1 MTRID
6 RRRQMKVSVV
16 IPVYNAAAYVEQA
29 VQSVLDQPETAEVLM
44 VEDGCPDPDSL
55 PTCRRLA
62 ETDDRVR
69 ILRHPNGENRGPSA
83 SRNLGIEEA
92 TCDYI
97 AFLDADDFYLPGR
110 FEVAEQV
117 FADDPTVDAVYEEIG
132 IQFESPESKRAWDR
146 MGQPDVTAIRSDVP
160 PDRVF
165 EEAAPI
171 GKGGKCCLEALTI
184 RKHILEKAGLFD
196 VSLRRQ
202 EDGVFFMNLAAY
214 AKMRPGHFDR
224 LVAIRRVHAE
234 NHTTR
239 PETWQMYMAT
249 WLSVYR
255 WLKPDAGQKARVSLV
270 LECIRR
276 QSRNRASGCTGRL
289 TRSIRLAGCLGHVLR
304 CEPRLAGES
313 VFLRGLARDIYR
325 ALRGR

>member
-1 MTRID
+1 
-6 RRRQMKVSVV
+6 MKVSVV
-16 IPVYNAAAYVEQA
+16 IPVYNAAPYVEQA
-29 VQSVLDQPETAEVLM
+29 VQSVLDQPETGEVLL
-44 VEDGCPDPDSL
+44 VEDGCPNPDSL

-62 ETDDRVR
+62 EGDDRVR
-69 ILRHPNGENRGPSA
+69 LLRHPNGENRGPSA
-83 SRNLGIEEA
+83 SRNLGIENA
-92 TCDYI
+92 TCDFI

-117 FADDPTVDAVYEEIG
+117 FVDDPTVDAVYEEIG
-132 IQFESPESKRAWDR
+132 IQFEAPEAKRAWDR
-146 MGQPDVTAIRSDVP
+146 MGHPDVTAIRSDVS

-171 GKGGKCCLEALTI
+171 GKGGKCCLDALTI
-184 RKHILEKAGLFD
+184 RKHVLAKSGLFD
-196 VSLRRQ
+196 LSLRRQ

-214 AKMRPGHFDR
+214 AKMRPGHFGR
-224 LVAIRRVHAE
+224 LVAIRRVHTE

-239 PETWQMYMAT
+239 PETWRMYMAA

-255 WLKPDAGQKARVSLV
+255 WLKPDAGQKARVRLV

-276 QSRNRASGCTGRL
+276 QAGNRASEHTGRL
-289 TRSIRLAGCLGHVLR
+289 MRSFCLAGCLGHVLR
-304 CEPRLAGES
+304 REPRLAGEG
-313 VFLRGLARDIYR
+313 VLLRWFARDIFR